1 VAKSYTGDSPTASEI
16 SLEPRQS
23 YNQVFQLLE
32 QHHQWFTNSLPLIAS
47 ENIPSPAVRE
57 AVLSDFGNR
66 YAEGWTGERVYAGCK
81 YIDQVEQ
88 VCIDLAKQLFRI
100 DFADVRP
107 ISGVCANL
115 VAYTTFT
122 NPGDTMLALAIPA
135 GGHISMG
142 KKEFGGTAGAV
153 RGLNVEYFPFDTEEM
168 NIDVDATEKKIQK
181 LAQEGK
187 RPALAMFG
195 GSVLPFPHP
204 VKQLAS
210 TLQQNDTKI
219 CFDAAHVAGLVAGG
233 QFQDPLHEGADAM
246 TASTHKTLPGPQ
258 GGIILSKSE
267 NGEKIKKSTFPG
279 NVSNHHLHHLA
290 GKAIMFAEMLAFGK
304 EYASQIVKNSRA
316 LAQALHERGFQ
327 VLGEKKGFTKSH
339 LLVADITKYGDGK
352 TIEKKLEDANI
363 ILNRNLLPYDIK
375 AGRHFEAPGGIRA
388 GVSEVTRLG
397 MKESEMVEI
406 ADLMTRVVVKGED
419 SRRVAV
425 DVSEFRKGFQ
435 RVQYAFESSQNAYAY
450 IHIR

>member
-1 VAKSYTGDSPTASEI
+1 LD
-16 SLEPRQS
+16 PRQS

-57 AVLSDFGNR
+57 AILSDFGNR
-66 YAEGWTGERVYAGCK
+66 YAEGWTGERVYAGCR

-88 VCIDLAKQLFRI
+88 ICIDLAKQLFKT

-122 NPGDTMLALAIPA
+122 TPGDTMLALAIPA

-153 RGLNVEYFPFDTEEM
+153 RGLNVEYFPFDTDEM
-168 NIDVDATEKKIQK
+168 NIDIDATEKKIRK
-181 LAQEGK
+181 LTEEGK
-187 RPALAMFG
+187 KPTLAMFG
-195 GSVLPFPHP
+195 GSVLPFPQPLQELAP
-204 VKQLAS
+204 VF
-210 TLQQNDTKI
+210 QQEGAKV
-219 CFDAAHVAGLVAGG
+219 CFDAAHVAGLVAGE

-246 TASTHKTLPGPQ
+246 TCSTHKTLPGPQ
-258 GGIILSKSE
+258 GGMILSKGKNS
-267 NGEKIKKSTFPG
+267 EKIKKSTFPG
-279 NVSNHHLHHLA
+279 NTSNHHLHHLA
-290 GKAIMFAEMLAFGK
+290 GKAIMFAEMLAFGRD
-304 EYASQIVKNSRA
+304 YASQIVKNSQA
-316 LAQALHERGFQ
+316 LAQAMNERGFQ

-339 LLVADITKYGDGK
+339 LLIADITKYGDGK

-397 MKESEMVEI
+397 MNEPEMEEI
-406 ADLMTRVVVKGED
+406 AEFMTRVVVKGEQP
-419 SRRVAV
+419 RNVAK
-425 DVSEFRKGFQ
+425 DVSEFRKDFQ
-435 RVQYAFESSQNAYAY
+435 RVHYSFESTKDAYAY
-450 IHIR
+450 VRIR

>member
-1 VAKSYTGDSPTASEI
+1 MES
-16 SLEPRQS
+16 RQS
-23 YNQVFQLLE
+23 YNRVFELLE
-32 QHHQWFTNSLPLIAS
+32 AHQKWFAGSLPLIAS

-57 AVLSDFGNR
+57 AILSDFGNR
-66 YAEGWTGERVYAGCK
+66 YAEGWPGERVYAGCK

-88 VCIDLAKQLFRI
+88 ICIDLAKQLFKV

-122 NPGDTMLALAIPA
+122 TPGDTMLALAIPA

-168 NIDVDATEKKIQK
+168 NIDIDATEKKIQK
-181 LAQEGK
+181 LSEEGK
-187 RPALAMFG
+187 KPTLAMLG

-204 VKQLAS
+204 VKQLA
-210 TLQQNDTKI
+210 DTFKEHETRI
-219 CFDAAHVAGLVAGG
+219 CFDAAHVAGLVAGA
-233 QFQDPLHEGADAM
+233 QFQDPLHEDADAM

-258 GGIILSKSE
+258 GGLILSKPE
-267 NGEKIKKSTFPG
+267 HGEKIKKSTFPG

-290 GKAIMFAEMLAFGK
+290 GKAVMFAEMLAFGK
-304 EYASQIVKNSRA
+304 EYAAQIVKNSRA
-316 LAQALHERGFQ
+316 LASALHERGFQ
-327 VLGEKKGFTKSH
+327 VLGERKGFTRSH
-339 LLVADITKYGDGK
+339 LLVADITKFGDGK

-375 AGRHFEAPGGIRA
+375 AGRHFEAPGGIRC

-397 MKESEMVEI
+397 MKEPEMVEI
-406 ADLMTRVVVKGED
+406 ADLMTRIVVKGED
-419 SRRVAV
+419 SRKVAS
-425 DVSEFRKGFQ
+425 DVSEFRRDYQK
-435 RVQYAFESSQNAYAY
+435 VYYAFETSRDAYTY

>member
-1 VAKSYTGDSPTASEI
+1 M
-16 SLEPRQS
+16 EPRQS
-23 YNQVFQLLE
+23 YNSVFQLLE
-32 QHHQWFTNSLPLIAS
+32 EHHQWFANSLPLIAS

-57 AVLSDFGNR
+57 ATISDFGNR

-88 VCIDLAKQLFRI
+88 ICIDLAKQLFKV

-122 NPGDTMLALAIPA
+122 SPGDTMLALAIPA

-153 RGLNVEYFPFDTEEM
+153 RGLNVEYFPFDTDEM
-168 NIDVDATEKKIQK
+168 NIDIDATEKKVQK
-181 LAQEGK
+181 LTEEGK
-187 RPALAMFG
+187 KPTLAMFG

-204 VKQLAS
+204 VRELAN
-210 TLQQNDTKI
+210 TFQQQETKM
-219 CFDAAHVAGLVAGG
+219 CFDAAHVAGLVAGA

-246 TASTHKTLPGPQ
+246 TCSTHKTLPGPQ
-258 GGIILSKSE
+258 GGMIISKE
-267 NGEKIKKSTFPG
+267 EYGERIKKSTFPG
-279 NVSNHHLHHLA
+279 NLSNHHLHHLA

-339 LLVADITKYGDGK
+339 LLIADITKFGDGK

-397 MKESEMVEI
+397 MKETDMEEI
-406 ADLMTRVVVKGED
+406 AELMTRIVVNGEE
-419 SRRVAV
+419 SRKVAA
-425 DVSEFRKGFQ
+425 DVAEFRKNFQ
-435 RVQYAFESSQNAYAY
+435 RVKYAFESSKDAYAY
-450 IHIR
+450 IRIR

>member
-1 VAKSYTGDSPTASEI
+1 M
-16 SLEPRQS
+16 EPRQS

-32 QHHQWFTNSLPLIAS
+32 QHHQWFANSLPLIAS

-57 AVLSDFGNR
+57 AILSDFGNR

-88 VCIDLAKQLFRI
+88 VCIDLAKQLFRV

-122 NPGDTMLALAIPA
+122 SPGDTMLALAIPA

-153 RGLNVEYFPFDTEEM
+153 RGLNVEYFPFDTDEM
-168 NIDVDATEKKIQK
+168 NIDIDATEKKVQK
-181 LAQEGK
+181 LAQDGK
-187 RPALAMFG
+187 KPTLAMFG

-204 VKQLAS
+204 VEELAN
-210 TLQQNDTKI
+210 TFQQQDAKI
-219 CFDAAHVAGLVAGG
+219 CFDAAHVAGLVAGA

-246 TASTHKTLPGPQ
+246 TCSTHKTLPGPQ
-258 GGIILSKSE
+258 GGMILSKAE
-267 NGEKIKKSTFPG
+267 HGEKIKKSTFPG

-304 EYASQIVKNSRA
+304 AYASQIVKNSRA
-316 LAQALHERGFQ
+316 LAQALHERGFL

-352 TIEKKLEDANI
+352 AIEKKLEDANI

-397 MKESEMVEI
+397 MKESEMQEI
-406 ADLMTRVVVKGED
+406 AELMTRVVVKGED
-419 SRRVAV
+419 PRTIAKEVA
-425 DVSEFRKGFQ
+425 EFRKNFQ
-435 RVQYAFESSQNAYAY
+435 RVSYAFESTKDAYSY
-450 IHIR
+450 IRIR

>member
-1 VAKSYTGDSPTASEI
+1 M
-16 SLEPRQS
+16 EPRQS

-57 AVLSDFGNR
+57 ALLSDFGNR

-88 VCIDLAKQLFRI
+88 VCIDLAKQLFKI

-168 NIDVDATEKKIQK
+168 NIDIDATEKKFQK
-181 LAQEGK
+181 LAQDGK
-187 RPALAMFG
+187 KPTLAMFG

-204 VKQLAS
+204 VKELAS

-304 EYASQIVKNSRA
+304 EYASQIVKNSQA

-397 MKESEMVEI
+397 MRESEMVEI

>member
-1 VAKSYTGDSPTASEI
+1 MLNRMDLLTPDEQVMDPKTA
-16 SLEPRQS
+16 

-32 QHHQWFTNSLPLIAS
+32 QHHDWFLHSLPLIAS

-57 AVLSDFGNR
+57 AIISDFGNR

-81 YIDQVEQ
+81 FIDQVEQ
-88 VCIDLAKQLFRI
+88 LCIDLAKELFRVE
-100 DFADVRP
+100 FADVRP

-122 NPGDTMLALAIPA
+122 TPGDTMMALAIPA

-142 KKEFGGTAGAV
+142 KKDFGGTAGSV
-153 RGLNVEYFPFDTEEM
+153 RGLNVEYFPFDSDEM
-168 NIDVDATEKKIQK
+168 NIDVDATDRKVKK
-181 LAQEGK
+181 LVSEGK
-187 RPALAMFG
+187 KLTLAMLG

-204 VKQLAS
+204 TKQLAAVFH
-210 TLQQNDTKI
+210 DHDAKV

-233 QFQDPLHEGADAM
+233 QFQDPMHEDADAM
-246 TASTHKTLPGPQ
+246 TASSHKTLPGPQ
-258 GGIILSKSE
+258 GGLILSKAE
-267 NGEKIKKSTFPG
+267 NAEAIKKSTFPG

-290 GKAIMFAEMLAFGK
+290 GKAVMFAEMMAFGR
-304 EYASQIVKNSRA
+304 EYAAQIVKNARA
-316 LAQALHERGFQ
+316 LAQALNERGFQ
-327 VLGEKKGFTKSH
+327 VLGEKQGFTRSH

-352 TIEKKLEDANI
+352 TIEKRLEDANI

-375 AGRHFEAPGGIRA
+375 AGRHFEAPGGIRC

-397 MKESEMVEI
+397 MKEPDMEEV

-419 SRRVAV
+419 SQMVAR
-425 DVSEFRKGFQ
+425 DVEEFRKGFS
-435 RVQYAFESSQNAYAY
+435 RVHYAFESSRDAYEY
-450 IHIR
+450 VRLR

>member
-1 VAKSYTGDSPTASEI
+1 MAI
-16 SLEPRQS
+16 EPRES
-23 YNQVFQLLE
+23 YQRVFQLL
-32 QHHQWFTNSLPLIAS
+32 QAHHEWFSGAIPLIAS
-47 ENIPSPAVRE
+47 ENIPSPAVKE
-57 AVLSDFGNR
+57 AILSDFGNW
-66 YAEGWTGERVYAGCK
+66 YVEGWLGERVYAGCK

-88 VCIDLAKQLFRI
+88 ICMDLAKQLFRV

-142 KKEFGGTAGAV
+142 KKEFGGTAGSV
-153 RGLNVEYFPFDTEEM
+153 RGLNVEYLPFDTEEM
-168 NIDVDATEKKIQK
+168 NIDIDATEKKIQK
-181 LAQEGK
+181 LSKEDK
-187 RPALAMFG
+187 KPTLAMLG

-204 VKQLAS
+204 VKQLAES
-210 TLQQNDTKI
+210 FKETDTKI
-219 CFDAAHVAGLVAGG
+219 CFDAAHVAGLIAGTE
-233 QFQDPLHEGADAM
+233 FQDPLHEGADAM

-258 GGIILSKSE
+258 GGVILSKSE

-290 GKAIMFAEMLAFGK
+290 GKAIMFAEMLAFGR

-397 MKESEMVEI
+397 MREPEMVEI
-406 ADLMTRVVVKGED
+406 ADLMTRIVVKGED
-419 SRRVAV
+419 SRRVAT
-425 DVSEFRKGFQ
+425 DVAEFRKDFQ
-435 RVQYAFESSQNAYAY
+435 RVQYAFESSKDAYAY

>member
-1 VAKSYTGDSPTASEI
+1 MLSVIPSVKPRLCEAEMD
-16 SLEPRQS
+16 PRQS

-32 QHHQWFTNSLPLIAS
+32 QHHHWFANSLPLIAS

-57 AVLSDFGNR
+57 AVLSDFANR

-81 YIDQVEQ
+81 YIDPVEQ
-88 VCIDLAKQLFRI
+88 ICIDLAKQLFKI

-122 NPGDTMLALAIPA
+122 NPGDTMLALPIPA

-153 RGLNVEYFPFDTEEM
+153 RGLNVEYFPFDTDEM
-168 NIDVDATEKKIQK
+168 NIDIDATQKKIQK
-181 LAQEGK
+181 LSEEGK
-187 RPALAMFG
+187 KPTLAMFG
-195 GSVLPFPHP
+195 GSVLPFPQP
-204 VKQLAS
+204 VKELAS
-210 TLQQNDTKI
+210 TFQNEEAKV
-219 CFDAAHVAGLVAGG
+219 CFDAAHVAGLVACG

-258 GGIILSKSE
+258 GGIIVSKPE
-267 NGEKIKKSTFPG
+267 NGEKIKKATFPG
-279 NVSNHHLHHLA
+279 NTSNHHLHHMA

-304 EYASQIVKNSRA
+304 EYAAQIVKNSRA

-339 LLVADITKYGDGK
+339 LLVADITKFGDGK

-397 MKESEMVEI
+397 MKEPEMNEI
-406 ADLMTRVVVKGED
+406 ADLMTRVVVKGEEP
-419 SRRVAV
+419 RKVAA
-425 DVSEFRKGFQ
+425 DVAEFRRNFQ
-435 RVQYAFESSQNAYAY
+435 RVHYAFESSKDAYAY
-450 IHIR
+450 IRVR

>member
-1 VAKSYTGDSPTASEI
+1 M
-16 SLEPRQS
+16 EPRQS
-23 YNQVFQLLE
+23 YNQVFHLLE
-32 QHHQWFTNSLPLIAS
+32 QHHQWFANSLPLIAS

-57 AVLSDFGNR
+57 ALLSDFGNR

-88 VCIDLAKQLFRI
+88 VCIDLAKQLFKI

-142 KKEFGGTAGAV
+142 RKEFGGTAGAV

-168 NIDVDATEKKIQK
+168 NIDIDATEKKFQK
-181 LAQEGK
+181 LAQDGK
-187 RPALAMFG
+187 KPTLAMFG

-204 VKQLAS
+204 VKELAS

-304 EYASQIVKNSRA
+304 EYASQIVKNSQA

-397 MKESEMVEI
+397 MRESEMVEI

-425 DVSEFRKGFQ
+425 DVAEFRKGFQ
-435 RVQYAFESSQNAYAY
+435 RVQYAFESSKDAYAY

>member
-1 VAKSYTGDSPTASEI
+1 M
-16 SLEPRQS
+16 EPRQS
-23 YNQVFQLLE
+23 YNQVFELLE
-32 QHHQWFTNSLPLIAS
+32 QHHHWFANSLPLIAS

-88 VCIDLAKQLFRI
+88 VCIDLAKQLFKA

-122 NPGDTMLALAIPA
+122 SPGDTMLALAIPA

-168 NIDVDATEKKIQK
+168 NIDIDATEKKIQK
-181 LAQEGK
+181 LAEEGK
-187 RPALAMFG
+187 RPTLAMFG

-204 VKQLAS
+204 VREL
-210 TLQQNDTKI
+210 TTIFQQHESKI

-258 GGIILSKSE
+258 GGIILSKPE

-290 GKAIMFAEMLAFGK
+290 GKAIMFAEMLAFGR

-327 VLGEKKGFTKSH
+327 VLGEKKGFTRSH

-397 MKESEMVEI
+397 MKEPEMVEI
-406 ADLMTRVVVKGED
+406 AELMTRVVVKGD
-419 SRRVAV
+419 DPRSIAADVA
-425 DVSEFRKGFQ
+425 EFRKSFQ
-435 RVQYAFESSQNAYAY
+435 RVQYAFESNKDAYAY
-450 IHIR
+450 LRIR

>member
-1 VAKSYTGDSPTASEI
+1 M
-16 SLEPRQS
+16 EPLQS

-32 QHHQWFTNSLPLIAS
+32 QHHQWFANSLPLIAS

-66 YAEGWTGERVYAGCK
+66 YAEGWTGERVYAGCRF
-81 YIDQVEQ
+81 IDQVEQ
-88 VCIDLAKQLFRI
+88 ACIDLAKQLFRV

-122 NPGDTMLALAIPA
+122 TPGDTILALAIPA

-153 RGLNVEYFPFDTEEM
+153 RGLNVEYFPFDTDEM
-168 NIDVDATEKKIQK
+168 NIDIDATTRKIEK
-181 LAQEGK
+181 LAGEGK
-187 RPALAMFG
+187 EPTLGMLG

-204 VKQLAS
+204 VRELSAAFQEQGA
-210 TLQQNDTKI
+210 KI

-233 QFQDPLHEGADAM
+233 RFQDPLHEGADAM
-246 TASTHKTLPGPQ
+246 TCSTHKTLPGPQ
-258 GGIILSKSE
+258 GGMILSKAE
-267 NGEKIKKSTFPG
+267 YGEQIKRSTFPG
-279 NVSNHHLHHLA
+279 NVSNHHLHHVA

-304 EYASQIVKNSRA
+304 EYASQIVKNSKA

-397 MKESEMVEI
+397 MKESDMDEI
-406 ADLMTRVVVKGED
+406 AQLMTRVVAKGEEP
-419 SRRVAV
+419 RKVAQ
-425 DVSEFRKGFQ
+425 DVSEFRKKFQ
-435 RVQYAFESSQNAYAY
+435 KVHYAFESSRDAYSY
-450 IHIR
+450 IRIR

>member
-1 VAKSYTGDSPTASEI
+1 M
-16 SLEPRQS
+16 EPRQS

-32 QHHQWFTNSLPLIAS
+32 QHHQWFANSLPLIAS

-66 YAEGWTGERVYAGCK
+66 YAEGWTGERVYAGCR

-88 VCIDLAKQLFRI
+88 VCIDLAKQLFNV

-142 KKEFGGTAGAV
+142 KREFGGTAGAV

-168 NIDVDATEKKIQK
+168 NIDTDATEKKIQK
-181 LAQEGK
+181 LAEDGK
-187 RPALAMFG
+187 KPTLAMFG

-204 VKQLAS
+204 VRELANI
-210 TLQQNDTKI
+210 LQQHDTKI

-233 QFQDPLHEGADAM
+233 QFQDPLREGADAM

-258 GGIILSKSE
+258 GGIILSKPE

-304 EYASQIVKNSRA
+304 EYASQIVKNSQA

-327 VLGEKKGFTKSH
+327 VLGEKKGFTRSH
-339 LLVADITKYGDGK
+339 LLVADITKHGDGK

-397 MKESEMVEI
+397 MREPEMVEI
-406 ADLMTRVVVKGED
+406 ADLMTRIVVKGED
-419 SRRVAV
+419 SRRVAT
-425 DVSEFRKGFQ
+425 DVAEFRKDFQ
-435 RVQYAFESSQNAYAY
+435 RVQYAFESSKDAYAY

>member
-1 VAKSYTGDSPTASEI
+1 M
-16 SLEPRQS
+16 EPRQS

-122 NPGDTMLALAIPA
+122 SPGDTMLALAIPA

-168 NIDVDATEKKIQK
+168 NIDTDATEKKIQK

-187 RPALAMFG
+187 KPTLAMFG

-204 VKQLAS
+204 VREL
-210 TLQQNDTKI
+210 TTIFQQHDSKI

-258 GGIILSKSE
+258 GGVILSKSE

-304 EYASQIVKNSRA
+304 EYASQIVKNSQA

-397 MKESEMVEI
+397 MKESDMVEI

-419 SRRVAV
+419 SRRVAD
-425 DVSEFRKGFQ
+425 DVAEFRKGFQ
-435 RVQYAFESSQNAYAY
+435 RVQYAFESSKDAYAY

>member
-1 VAKSYTGDSPTASEI
+1 M
-16 SLEPRQS
+16 EPRQS

-32 QHHQWFTNSLPLIAS
+32 QHHQWFANSLPLIAS

-66 YAEGWTGERVYAGCK
+66 YAEGWTGERVYAGCR

-88 VCIDLAKQLFRI
+88 VCIDLAKQLFNV

-122 NPGDTMLALAIPA
+122 SPGNTMLALAIPA

-142 KKEFGGTAGAV
+142 KREFGGTAGAV

-187 RPALAMFG
+187 KPTLAMFG

-204 VKQLAS
+204 VREL
-210 TLQQNDTKI
+210 TTIFQQHDSKI

-258 GGIILSKSE
+258 GGVILSKSE

-304 EYASQIVKNSRA
+304 EYASQIVKNSQA

-397 MKESEMVEI
+397 MKESDMVEI

-419 SRRVAV
+419 SRRVAD
-425 DVSEFRKGFQ
+425 DVAEFRKGFQ
-435 RVQYAFESSQNAYAY
+435 RVQYAFESSKDAYAY

>member
-1 VAKSYTGDSPTASEI
+1 M
-16 SLEPRQS
+16 EPRQA
-23 YNQVFQLLE
+23 YDKVFQLL
-32 QHHQWFTNSLPLIAS
+32 QDHHNWFANSLPLIAS

-88 VCIDLAKQLFRI
+88 ICIDLAKKLFRV

-122 NPGDTMLALAIPA
+122 SPGDTMLALAIPA

-142 KKEFGGTAGAV
+142 KREFGGTAGSV
-153 RGLNVEYFPFDTEEM
+153 RGLNVEYFPFDTDEM
-168 NIDVDATEKKIQK
+168 NIDIDATAKKIEK
-181 LAQEGK
+181 LAQDGK
-187 RPALAMFG
+187 RPVLGMFG

-204 VKQLAS
+204 VKELVTAFQDH
-210 TLQQNDTKI
+210 NGRV

-233 QFQDPLHEGADAM
+233 QFQDPMHEGADAM

-258 GGIILSKSE
+258 GGMIVSKPEHSE
-267 NGEKIKKSTFPG
+267 GIKKSTFPG
-279 NVSNHHLHHLA
+279 NTSNHHLHHLA
-290 GKAIMFAEMLAFGK
+290 GKAVMFAEMLAFGK

-316 LAQALHERGFQ
+316 LAAALHKRGFQ
-327 VLGEKKGFTKSH
+327 VLGEKKGFTRSH
-339 LLVADITKYGDGK
+339 LLVADITKFGDGK
-352 TIEKKLEDANI
+352 TIEKRLEDANI

-397 MKESEMVEI
+397 MREPHMDEI
-406 ADLMTRVVVKGED
+406 AEFMTRIVVRNED
-419 SRRVAV
+419 AKRVAK
-425 DVSEFRKGFQ
+425 DVAEFRKGFQ
-435 RVQYAFESSQNAYAY
+435 KTHFAFETSKAAYEY

>member
-1 VAKSYTGDSPTASEI
+1 LIQIMQQQQRV
-16 SLEPRQS
+16 EPRKA
-23 YNQVFQLLE
+23 YDQVFQLLE
-32 QHHQWFTNSLPLIAS
+32 AHHKWFNESLPLIAS

-57 AVLSDFGNR
+57 AVLSDFANR

-81 YIDQVEQ
+81 YIDQVEML
-88 VCIDLAKQLFRI
+88 CMDLARQLFQV

-122 NPGDTMLALAIPA
+122 NPGDTIMALAIPA

-142 KKEFGGTAGAV
+142 KKDFGGTAGSV
-153 RGLNVEYFPFDTEEM
+153 RGLNVEYFPFDSDEM
-168 NIDVDATEKKIQK
+168 NIDVDATEKKISK
-181 LAQEGK
+181 LEEEGK
-187 RPALAMFG
+187 KPVLAMFG

-204 VKQLAS
+204 VKELSSIFHDHGAH
-210 TLQQNDTKI
+210 I

-233 QFQDPLHEGADAM
+233 QFQDPMHEGADAL
-246 TASTHKTLPGPQ
+246 TCSTHKTLPGPQ
-258 GGIILSKSE
+258 GGMILSKME
-267 NGEKIKKSTFPG
+267 HAEKVKKATFPS
-279 NVSNHHLHHLA
+279 NLSNHHLHHLA
-290 GKAIMFAEMLAFGK
+290 GKAVMFAEMLAFGR
-304 EYASQIVKNSRA
+304 EYAAQIVKNSQA
-316 LAQALHERGFQ
+316 LANALHDRGFQ

-339 LLVADITKYGDGK
+339 LLVADITKFGDGK

-397 MKESEMVEI
+397 MKESEMDQI
-406 ADLMTRVVVKGED
+406 ADLITKVVVKNEEP
-419 SRRVAV
+419 RRVAEQV
-425 DVSEFRKGFQ
+425 REFRSTFTK
-435 RVQYAFESSQNAYAY
+435 VHYAFESAREAYSY
-450 IHIR
+450 IRIR

>member
-1 VAKSYTGDSPTASEI
+1 M
-16 SLEPRQS
+16 EPRQS
-23 YNQVFQLLE
+23 YNRVFELLE
-32 QHHQWFTNSLPLIAS
+32 AHQKWFAGSLPLIAS

-57 AVLSDFGNR
+57 AILSDFGNR
-66 YAEGWTGERVYAGCK
+66 YAEGWPGERVYAGCK

-88 VCIDLAKQLFRI
+88 ICIDLAKQLFKV

-122 NPGDTMLALAIPA
+122 APGDTMLALAIPA

-168 NIDVDATEKKIQK
+168 NIDLDATEKKIQK
-181 LAQEGK
+181 LSEEGK
-187 RPALAMFG
+187 KPTLAMLG

-204 VKQLAS
+204 VKQLA
-210 TLQQNDTKI
+210 DTFKEHETRI
-219 CFDAAHVAGLVAGG
+219 CFDAAHVAGLVAGS

-246 TASTHKTLPGPQ
+246 TASSHKTLPGPQ
-258 GGIILSKSE
+258 GGLILSKPE
-267 NGEKIKKSTFPG
+267 HGEKIKKSTFPG

-290 GKAIMFAEMLAFGK
+290 GKAVMFAEMLAFGK
-304 EYASQIVKNSRA
+304 EYASQIVKNSQA
-316 LAQALHERGFQ
+316 LAAALHERGFQ
-327 VLGEKKGFTKSH
+327 VLGEKKGFTRSH
-339 LLVADITKYGDGK
+339 LLVADITKFGDGK

-375 AGRHFEAPGGIRA
+375 AGRHFEAPGGIRC

-397 MKESEMVEI
+397 MKESEMEHI
-406 ADLMTRVVVKGED
+406 ADLMTRIVVNGED
-419 SRRVAV
+419 SHKVAS
-425 DVSEFRKGFQ
+425 DVSEFRRDYQK
-435 RVQYAFESSQNAYAY
+435 VHYAFETSKEAYTY